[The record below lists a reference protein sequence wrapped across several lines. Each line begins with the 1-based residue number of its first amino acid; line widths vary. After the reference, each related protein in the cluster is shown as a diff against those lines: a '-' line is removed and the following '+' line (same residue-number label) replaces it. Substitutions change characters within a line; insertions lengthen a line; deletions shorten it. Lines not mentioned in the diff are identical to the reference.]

1 MITLHK
7 LNGTAFVINAELIEF
22 LEAGGGQET
31 VVALATGNRFRV
43 RETPEEITRLVVEY
57 RRKLGASG
65 KVVNP
70 IQGFER
76 KNP

>member
-7 LNGTAFVINAELIEF
+7 LNGTEIVLNAELIES
-22 LEAGGGQET
+22 LEKGQET
-31 VVALATGNRFRV
+31 VVALATGNRF
-43 RETPEEITRLVVEY
+43 LVKESAQEVMDKVIEY
-57 RRKLGASG
+57 RRKVNAAG
-65 KVVNP
+65 KTPNP

>member
-7 LNGTAFVINAELIEF
+7 LNGAAVVINAELIEC

-43 RETPEEITRLVVEY
+43 KETPEEICELVMEY

-65 KVVNP
+65 KAVNP

-76 KNP
+76 RNP